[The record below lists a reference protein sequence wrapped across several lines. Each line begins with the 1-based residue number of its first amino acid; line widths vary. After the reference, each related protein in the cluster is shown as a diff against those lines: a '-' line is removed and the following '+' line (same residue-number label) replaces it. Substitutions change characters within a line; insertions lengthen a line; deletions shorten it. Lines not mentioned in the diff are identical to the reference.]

1 MESPGASVARG
12 ETAVTEIDSTQ
23 LELENER
30 LQLENDK
37 LRALGCE
44 WWRRGTVIIAL
55 TAIVAG
61 VWPATSAIRAG
72 YDVERDLAL
81 ETSKQRHEQAME
93 RERQMEQVRVA
104 FLERLKTPED
114 RLRALR
120 FLLASAPDAALRS
133 WAEAEKAALEAEP
146 KVPRD
151 SPTARPASVVVEK
164 KDDQEPTP
172 APARPLAEPH
182 RQRPPRSVPRPAN
195 PPVGQ
200 MALKDDPY

>member
-1 MESPGASVARG
+1 M
-12 ETAVTEIDSTQ
+12 TDTDSTQ

-30 LQLENDK
+30 LQLENAT
-37 LRALGCE
+37 LRALGGE
-44 WWRRGTVIIAL
+44 WWRRSTVIIAM

-61 VWPATSAIRAG
+61 VWPATSAIRAS

-81 ETSKQRHEQAME
+81 EASKQRHEQAME

-120 FLLASAPDAALRS
+120 FLLANAPDAALRS
-133 WAEAEKAALEAEP
+133 WAETEKAALEAEP
-146 KVPRD
+146 H
-151 SPTARPASVVVEK
+151 VVVEK
-164 KDDQEPTP
+164 KGDHDPTP
-172 APARPLAEPH
+172 APAPPLAELR
-182 RQRPPRSVPRPAN
+182 RQRRRPPMPVPPPN
-195 PPVGQ
+195 PPVDQ